1 MSRYFLFIF
10 LVGLI
15 FFGLGYFVLKEFL
28 PAHFP
33 KFFFT
38 IILSVI
44 SLAMP
49 ILFLVNNSVEEETL
63 SQTIFYILFGYLGFI
78 SFGFSIFVL
87 KEISNSMI
95 QILNLESTLNSFLNR
110 NEFLKII
117 YNHLFKVI
125 TTGFFAYGF
134 FASSKNI
141 QVKDVKIGFSSL
153 HPSFEN
159 LRIVQ
164 ISDVHIGP
172 TIKSNFLTDIVDTIN
187 GLAADIV
194 VITGDLVDGDA
205 KKFQHNLDPLKNIKS
220 KHGTFFVT
228 GNHEYYSGV
237 FDWLKKIAEL
247 GIVPLLNENKI
258 LNIENKKFLIAGVT
272 DLKAGSI
279 VPSHKTDPGK
289 AIANSEESDFKLLL
303 AHQPNSIFESS
314 KYGYDLQLSGHTH
327 GGQYFPA
334 NFLIYFFQKYV
345 AGLYKHE
352 NTMLYVSRG
361 TGYWGPP
368 LRLAAAPEI
377 TNIKLISK

>member
-10 LVGLI
+10 LVGFI

-28 PAHFP
+28 PDNFP
-33 KFFFT
+33 KLYF
-38 IILSVI
+38 IIIVIVI
-44 SLAMP
+44 SLAVP
-49 ILFLVNNSVEEETL
+49 ILFLINNNVEEETV
-63 SQTIFYILFGYLGFI
+63 SQSIFYILFGYFGFI
-78 SFGFSIFVL
+78 TFGFSIFVL
-87 KEISNSMI
+87 KEISNSLI

-110 NEFLKII
+110 NEFLKIV
-117 YNHLFKVI
+117 YNHLFKII

-134 FASSKNI
+134 FSSSKNI
-141 QVKDVKIGFSSL
+141 QVKEVKIGFSDL
-153 HPSFEN
+153 HPNFEN
-159 LRIVQ
+159 LKIVQ

-172 TIKSNFLTDIVDTIN
+172 TVKSNFLSDIVDTIN
-187 GLAADIV
+187 TLAADIV

-237 FDWLKKIAEL
+237 FEWLEKIIEL
-247 GIVPLLNENKI
+247 GIVPLLNDNKI
-258 LNIENKKFLIAGVT
+258 LNIGDRKFLIAGVT
-272 DLKAGSI
+272 DLKAGNI

-289 AIANSEESDFKLLL
+289 AIANSEESHFKLLL

-314 KYGYDLQLSGHTH
+314 KYGFDLQLSGHTH

-334 NFLIYFFQKYV
+334 NFLIHFFQKYV

-352 NTMLYVSRG
+352 NTILYVSRG

-377 TNIKLISK
+377 TNINLVSK